1 MITKAYHYLY
11 YCYYNLI
18 NAKADHREDGA
29 SGLLSLLLTSIL
41 IAVYFYFN
49 ILFQRKTYLPALE
62 GFLIFLVGII
72 LAVLNWLYFVK
83 KKKHM
88 IAVKDFVGS
97 PRYLGLI
104 VGILLLI
111 LPFALFV
118 FSGIKMGNYIRSIR

>member
-18 NAKADHREDGA
+18 NTKADHREDGA

-41 IAVYFYFN
+41 IAIYFYSN

-62 GFLIFLVGII
+62 GFLIFFVGII
-72 LAVLNWLYFVK
+72 LAVLNWFYFVK
-83 KKKHM
+83 MKRHM
-88 IAVKDFVGS
+88 TAVNDFVDS
-97 PRYLGLI
+97 PRYFALI
-104 VGILLLI
+104 LGILLLI

-118 FSGIKMGNYIRSIR
+118 FSGIKMGNYIRSIH